1 MTENE
6 TPPTGQLAVVPH
18 AEYVGASFN
27 DLATESWT
35 GPEIVSNIPLGTP
48 EGTRMLFDSQNPP
61 TYSVDDLDGEPFA
74 IAHWFVSRAEYQDD
88 SEDEPRPGIKIILW
102 NPEGESLATSSHQI
116 ARAMDMLV
124 ASFGAGPY
132 DPAVKLKFTPAQ
144 TKRGR
149 RTFRVD
155 YADE

>member
-1 MTENE
+1 MADKDSPEI
-6 TPPTGQLAVVPH
+6 GQLAVVPH
-18 AEYVGASFN
+18 SDFSGASFN
-27 DLATESWT
+27 DLATDTWT
-35 GPEIVSNIPLGTP
+35 GPEIVANVPLGTP

-61 TYSVDDLDGEPFA
+61 TYAVDDLDGEPFA
-74 IAHWFVSRAEYQDD
+74 IVHWFVSRAEYQDD

-116 ARAMDMLV
+116 ARAMDMMV
-124 ASFGAGPY
+124 SSFGPGPY
-132 DPAVKLKFTPAQ
+132 DPPIRLKFTPVQ

-155 YADE
+155 YVED